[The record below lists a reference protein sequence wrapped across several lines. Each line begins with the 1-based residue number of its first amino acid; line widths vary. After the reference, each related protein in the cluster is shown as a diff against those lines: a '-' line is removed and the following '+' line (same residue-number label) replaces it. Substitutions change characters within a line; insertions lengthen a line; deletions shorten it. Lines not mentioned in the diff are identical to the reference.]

1 MDEHTQLKDSILAQA
16 HEKGRKLVEEAKESV
31 LKEEAVQEERLIQDK
46 LNQRS
51 EQLKRIQRQLQR
63 ETQQIENKKRQ
74 STLVT
79 KQRVLKDLFAEA
91 YEAMAAWPLE
101 KEVQFV
107 EDVLDHYQGQAVTL
121 TFGAVSAAKFGP
133 ADLEH
138 LRQSYQDL
146 TVSEATIPA
155 QAGFVLSVG
164 KIDDNYLY
172 RDLVDSI
179 WEQESYQMAASIFT
193 DEAN

>member
-1 MDEHTQLKDSILAQA
+1 MDEHTQLKDSILDQA

-107 EDVLDHYQGQAVTL
+107 EAVLDHYQGQAVIL
-121 TFGAVSAAKFGP
+121 IFGAVSAAKFGP

-138 LRQSYQDL
+138 LRQAHQDL

>member
-1 MDEHTQLKDSILAQA
+1 MDEQTQLKDSILAQA
-16 HEKGRKLVEEAKESV
+16 HEKGRKLLEEAKETI
-31 LKEEAVQEERLIQDK
+31 LKEETAQEERLIQDK

-79 KQRVLKDLFAEA
+79 KQRVLKDLFAD
-91 YEAMAAWPLE
+91 AAWPLE
-101 KEVQFV
+101 KELQFV
-107 EDVLDHYQGQAVTL
+107 DAILDRYQGQVVTL
-121 TFGAVSAAKFGP
+121 TFGAVSASKFDLAALEKLKQTHQNVTV
-133 ADLEH
+133 AD
-138 LRQSYQDL
+138 
-146 TVSEATIPA
+146 ATIPA

-193 DEAN
+193 DEEN

>member
-107 EDVLDHYQGQAVTL
+107 EAVLDHYQGQAVIL
-121 TFGAVSAAKFGP
+121 IFGAVSVAKFGP

-138 LRQSYQDL
+138 LRQAHQDL

>member
-1 MDEHTQLKDSILAQA
+1 MDEQTQLKDSILAQA
-16 HEKGRKLVEEAKESV
+16 HEKGHKLLEEAKETI
-31 LKEEAVQEERLIQDK
+31 LKEETAQEERLIQDK

-79 KQRVLKDLFAEA
+79 KQRVLKDLFADA

-101 KEVQFV
+101 KEMQFV
-107 EDVLDHYQGQAVTL
+107 DAVLDRYQGQDVTL
-121 TFGAVSAAKFGP
+121 TFGAVSAAKFDSAALERLKQTHQNVTV
-133 ADLEH
+133 AD
-138 LRQSYQDL
+138 
-146 TVSEATIPA
+146 AMIPA

-193 DEAN
+193 DEEN

>member
-1 MDEHTQLKDSILAQA
+1 MDEQTQLKDSILAQA
-16 HEKGRKLVEEAKESV
+16 HEKGRKLLEEAKETI
-31 LKEEAVQEERLIQDK
+31 LKEETAQEERLIQDK

-79 KQRVLKDLFAEA
+79 KQRVLKDLFADA
-91 YEAMAAWPLE
+91 YEAMVAWPLE
-101 KEVQFV
+101 KEMQFV
-107 EDVLDHYQGQAVTL
+107 DAVLDRYQGQVVTL
-121 TFGAVSAAKFGP
+121 TFGAVSASKFDP
-133 ADLEH
+133 AALER
-138 LRQSYQDL
+138 LKQTQNV
-146 TVSEATIPA
+146 TVADATIPA
-155 QAGFVLSVG
+155 QAGFILSVG

-193 DEAN
+193 DEEN

>member
-31 LKEEAVQEERLIQDK
+31 LKEETVQEERLIQDK

-79 KQRVLKDLFAEA
+79 KQRVLKDLFTEA

-107 EDVLDHYQGQAVTL
+107 DAVLDRYQGQDVTL
-121 TFGAVSAAKFGP
+121 TFGATSAAKFDP
-133 ADLEH
+133 VDLVKWKQTHPNVTVAD
-138 LRQSYQDL
+138 
-146 TVSEATIPA
+146 ATIPA

>member
-1 MDEHTQLKDSILAQA
+1 MDEQTQLKDSILAQA
-16 HEKGRKLVEEAKESV
+16 HEKGRKLLEEAKETI
-31 LKEEAVQEERLIQDK
+31 LKEETAQEERLIQDK

-79 KQRVLKDLFAEA
+79 KQRVLKDLFADA
-91 YEAMAAWPLE
+91 YEAMVAWPLE
-101 KEVQFV
+101 KEMQFV
-107 EDVLDHYQGQAVTL
+107 DTVLDRYQGQDVTL
-121 TFGAVSAAKFGP
+121 TFGAVSAAKFDSAALERLKQTHQNVTV
-133 ADLEH
+133 AD
-138 LRQSYQDL
+138 
-146 TVSEATIPA
+146 AMIPA

-193 DEAN
+193 DEEN

>member
-1 MDEHTQLKDSILAQA
+1 MDEQTQLKDSILAQA
-16 HEKGRKLVEEAKESV
+16 HEKGRKLLEEAKETI
-31 LKEEAVQEERLIQDK
+31 LKEETAQEERLIQDK

-79 KQRVLKDLFAEA
+79 KQRVLKDLFADA

-101 KEVQFV
+101 KEMQFV
-107 EDVLDHYQGQAVTL
+107 DAVLDRYQGQDVTL
-121 TFGAVSAAKFGP
+121 TFGAVSAAKFDSAALERLKQTHQNVTV
-133 ADLEH
+133 AD
-138 LRQSYQDL
+138 
-146 TVSEATIPA
+146 AMIPA

-193 DEAN
+193 DEEN

>member
-1 MDEHTQLKDSILAQA
+1 MDEQTQLKDSILAQA
-16 HEKGRKLVEEAKESV
+16 HEKGRKLLEEAKETI
-31 LKEEAVQEERLIQDK
+31 LKEETAQEERLIQDR

-79 KQRVLKDLFAEA
+79 KQRVLKDLFADA
-91 YEAMAAWPLE
+91 YEAMVAWPLE
-101 KEVQFV
+101 KEMQFV
-107 EDVLDHYQGQAVTL
+107 DAVLDRYQGQDVTL
-121 TFGAVSAAKFGP
+121 TFGAVSAAKFDSAALERLKQTHQNVTV
-133 ADLEH
+133 AD
-138 LRQSYQDL
+138 
-146 TVSEATIPA
+146 AMIPA

-193 DEAN
+193 DEEN

>member
-16 HEKGRKLVEEAKESV
+16 HDKGRKLVEEAKESV

-107 EDVLDHYQGQAVTL
+107 ETVLDRYQGQAVTL

-138 LRQSYQDL
+138 LRQAHQDL

-193 DEAN
+193 DEVN

>member
-16 HEKGRKLVEEAKESV
+16 HEKGRKIVEEAKESI

-79 KQRVLKDLFAEA
+79 KQRVLKDLFADA

-107 EDVLDHYQGQAVTL
+107 DAVLDRYQGQDVTL
-121 TFGAVSAAKFGP
+121 TFGATSAAKFDP
-133 ADLEH
+133 VALEKLKQAH
-138 LRQSYQDL
+138 QNV
-146 TVSEATIPA
+146 TVAEATIPA

-179 WEQESYQMAASIFT
+179 WEQESYQMAAGIFT
-193 DEAN
+193 DEEN

>member
-1 MDEHTQLKDSILAQA
+1 MDEQTQLKDSILAQA
-16 HEKGRKLVEEAKESV
+16 HEKGRKLLEEAKETI
-31 LKEEAVQEERLIQDK
+31 LKEETAQEERLIQDK

-79 KQRVLKDLFAEA
+79 KQRVLKDLFADA
-91 YEAMAAWPLE
+91 YEAMVAWPLE
-101 KEVQFV
+101 KELQFV
-107 EDVLDHYQGQAVTL
+107 DAILDRYQGQVVTL
-121 TFGAVSAAKFGP
+121 TFGAVSASKFDLAALEKLKQTHQNVTV
-133 ADLEH
+133 ADA
-138 LRQSYQDL
+138 R
-146 TVSEATIPA
+146 IPA

-193 DEAN
+193 DEEN

>member
-1 MDEHTQLKDSILAQA
+1 MDEQTQLKDSILAQA
-16 HEKGRKLVEEAKESV
+16 HEKGRKLLEEAKETI
-31 LKEEAVQEERLIQDK
+31 LKEETAQEERLIEDK

-79 KQRVLKDLFAEA
+79 KQRVLKDLFADA

-107 EDVLDHYQGQAVTL
+107 DAVLDRYQGQDVTL
-121 TFGAVSAAKFGP
+121 TFGATSAAKFDP
-133 ADLEH
+133 VALEKWKQTHPNVTVADE
-138 LRQSYQDL
+138 
-146 TVSEATIPA
+146 TIPT

-193 DEAN
+193 DEEN

>member
-1 MDEHTQLKDSILAQA
+1 MDEQTQLKDSILAQA
-16 HEKGRKLVEEAKESV
+16 HEKGRKLLEEAKETI
-31 LKEEAVQEERLIQDK
+31 LKEETAQEERLIQDR

-79 KQRVLKDLFAEA
+79 KQRVLKDLFADA

-101 KEVQFV
+101 KEMQFV
-107 EDVLDHYQGQAVTL
+107 DAVLDRYQGQDVTL
-121 TFGAVSAAKFGP
+121 TFGAVSAAKFDSAALERLKQTHQNVTV
-133 ADLEH
+133 AD
-138 LRQSYQDL
+138 
-146 TVSEATIPA
+146 AMIPA

-172 RDLVDSI
+172 RDLVAAI

-193 DEAN
+193 DEEN

>member
-1 MDEHTQLKDSILAQA
+1 MDEQIQLKDSILAQA
-16 HEKGRKLVEEAKESV
+16 HEKGRKLLEEAKETI
-31 LKEEAVQEERLIQDK
+31 LKEETAQEERLIQDK

-79 KQRVLKDLFAEA
+79 KQRVLKDLFADA
-91 YEAMAAWPLE
+91 YEAMAAWPLD
-101 KEVQFV
+101 KEMQFV
-107 EDVLDHYQGQAVTL
+107 DAILDRYQGQVVTL
-121 TFGAVSAAKFGP
+121 TFGAVSASKF
-133 ADLEH
+133 AD
-138 LRQSYQDL
+138 
-146 TVSEATIPA
+146 ATIPA

-164 KIDDNYLY
+164 KIDDNHLY

-179 WEQESYQMAASIFT
+179 WEKESYQMAASIFT
-193 DEAN
+193 DEEN

>member
-1 MDEHTQLKDSILAQA
+1 MDEQTQLKDSILAQA
-16 HEKGRKLVEEAKESV
+16 HEKGRKLLEEAKETI
-31 LKEEAVQEERLIQDK
+31 LKEETAQEERLIQDK

-79 KQRVLKDLFAEA
+79 KQRVLKDLFADA
-91 YEAMAAWPLE
+91 YEAMAAWPLD
-101 KEVQFV
+101 KEMQFV
-107 EDVLDHYQGQAVTL
+107 DAILDRYQGQVVTL
-121 TFGAVSAAKFGP
+121 TFGAVSASKFDP
-133 ADLEH
+133 AALEKLKQTH
-138 LRQSYQDL
+138 QNV
-146 TVSEATIPA
+146 TVADATISA

-193 DEAN
+193 DEEN

>member
-1 MDEHTQLKDSILAQA
+1 MDEQTQLKDSILAQA
-16 HEKGRKLVEEAKESV
+16 HEKGRKLLEETKETI
-31 LKEEAVQEERLIQDK
+31 LKEETAQEERLIQDK

-79 KQRVLKDLFAEA
+79 KQRVLKDLFADA

-101 KEVQFV
+101 KEMQFV
-107 EDVLDHYQGQAVTL
+107 DAVLDRYQGQDVTL
-121 TFGAVSAAKFGP
+121 TFGAVSAAKFDSAALERLKQTHQNVTV
-133 ADLEH
+133 AD
-138 LRQSYQDL
+138 
-146 TVSEATIPA
+146 AMIPA

-193 DEAN
+193 DEEN

>member
-107 EDVLDHYQGQAVTL
+107 EAVLDHYQGQAVIL
-121 TFGAVSAAKFGP
+121 IFGAVSAAKFGP

-138 LRQSYQDL
+138 LRQAHQDL

-193 DEAN
+193 DEEN

>member
-1 MDEHTQLKDSILAQA
+1 MDEQTQLKDSILAQA
-16 HEKGRKLVEEAKESV
+16 HEKGRKLLEEAKETI
-31 LKEEAVQEERLIQDK
+31 LKEETAQEERLIQDR

-79 KQRVLKDLFAEA
+79 KQRVLKDLFADA

-101 KEVQFV
+101 KEMQFV
-107 EDVLDHYQGQAVTL
+107 DAVLDRYQGQDVTL
-121 TFGAVSAAKFGP
+121 TFGAVSAAKFDSAALERLKQTHQNVTV
-133 ADLEH
+133 AD
-138 LRQSYQDL
+138 
-146 TVSEATIPA
+146 AMIPA

-193 DEAN
+193 DEEN

>member
-1 MDEHTQLKDSILAQA
+1 MDEQTQLKDSILAQA
-16 HEKGRKLVEEAKESV
+16 HEKGRKLLEEAKETI
-31 LKEEAVQEERLIQDK
+31 LKEETAQEERLIQEK

-79 KQRVLKDLFAEA
+79 KQRVLKDLFADA

-107 EDVLDHYQGQAVTL
+107 DAVLDRYQGQDVTL
-121 TFGAVSAAKFGP
+121 TFGATSAAKFDP
-133 ADLEH
+133 VALEKWKQTHPNVTVAD
-138 LRQSYQDL
+138 
-146 TVSEATIPA
+146 ATISA

-193 DEAN
+193 DEEN

>member
-1 MDEHTQLKDSILAQA
+1 MDEQTQFKDSILAQA
-16 HEKGRKLVEEAKESV
+16 HEKGRKLLEEAKETI
-31 LKEEAVQEERLIQDK
+31 LKEETAQEERLIQDR

-79 KQRVLKDLFAEA
+79 KQRVLKDLFADA

-101 KEVQFV
+101 KEMQFV
-107 EDVLDHYQGQAVTL
+107 DAVLDRYQGQDVTL
-121 TFGAVSAAKFGP
+121 TFGAVSAAKFDSAALERLKQTHQNVTV
-133 ADLEH
+133 AD
-138 LRQSYQDL
+138 
-146 TVSEATIPA
+146 AMIPA

-193 DEAN
+193 DEEN

>member
-1 MDEHTQLKDSILAQA
+1 MDEQTQLKDSILAQA
-16 HEKGRKLVEEAKESV
+16 HEKGRKLLEEAKETI
-31 LKEEAVQEERLIQDK
+31 LKEETAQEERLIQDK

-79 KQRVLKDLFAEA
+79 KQRVLKDLFADA

-107 EDVLDHYQGQAVTL
+107 DAVLDRYQGQDVTL
-121 TFGAVSAAKFGP
+121 TFGATSAAKFDP
-133 ADLEH
+133 VALEKWKQTHPNVTVADE
-138 LRQSYQDL
+138 
-146 TVSEATIPA
+146 TIPT

-179 WEQESYQMAASIFT
+179 WEQESYQIAASIFT
-193 DEAN
+193 DEEN

>member
-1 MDEHTQLKDSILAQA
+1 MDEHTQLKDSILDQA

-107 EDVLDHYQGQAVTL
+107 EAVLDHYQGQAVTL
-121 TFGAVSAAKFGP
+121 IFGAVSAAKFGP

-138 LRQSYQDL
+138 LRQAHQDL

>member
-16 HEKGRKLVEEAKESV
+16 HEKGRKLVEEAKESI

-79 KQRVLKDLFAEA
+79 KQRVLKDLFADA

-107 EDVLDHYQGQAVTL
+107 DAVLDRYQGQDVTL
-121 TFGAVSAAKFGP
+121 TFGATSAAKFDP
-133 ADLEH
+133 AAIEKWKQTH
-138 LRQSYQDL
+138 PNV
-146 TVSEATIPA
+146 TVAETTIPA

-179 WEQESYQMAASIFT
+179 WEQESYQMAAGIFT
-193 DEAN
+193 DEEN

>member
-1 MDEHTQLKDSILAQA
+1 MDEQTQLKDSILAQA
-16 HEKGRKLVEEAKESV
+16 HEKGRKLLEEAKGTI
-31 LKEEAVQEERLIQDK
+31 LKEETAQEERLIQDK

-79 KQRVLKDLFAEA
+79 KQRVLKDLFADA

-101 KEVQFV
+101 KEMQFV
-107 EDVLDHYQGQAVTL
+107 DAILDRYQGQVVTL
-121 TFGAVSAAKFGP
+121 TFGAVSASKFDP
-133 ADLEH
+133 SALDRLKQTHQNVTVAD
-138 LRQSYQDL
+138 
-146 TVSEATIPA
+146 ATISA

-193 DEAN
+193 NEEN

>member
-1 MDEHTQLKDSILAQA
+1 MDEQTQLKDSILAQA
-16 HEKGRKLVEEAKESV
+16 HEKGRKLLEEAKETI
-31 LKEEAVQEERLIQDK
+31 LKEETAQEERLIQDK

-79 KQRVLKDLFAEA
+79 KQRVLKDLFADA
-91 YEAMAAWPLE
+91 YEAMVAWPLE
-101 KEVQFV
+101 KEMQFV
-107 EDVLDHYQGQAVTL
+107 DAVLDRYQGQDVTL
-121 TFGAVSAAKFGP
+121 TFGAVSAAKFDSAALERLKQTHQNVTV
-133 ADLEH
+133 AD
-138 LRQSYQDL
+138 
-146 TVSEATIPA
+146 AMIPA

-193 DEAN
+193 DEEN

>member
-1 MDEHTQLKDSILAQA
+1 MDEQTQLKDSILAQA
-16 HEKGRKLVEEAKESV
+16 HEKGRKLLEEAKETI
-31 LKEEAVQEERLIQDK
+31 LKEETAQEERLIQDK

-79 KQRVLKDLFAEA
+79 KQRVLKDLFADA

-101 KEVQFV
+101 KEMQFV
-107 EDVLDHYQGQAVTL
+107 DAVLDRYQGQDVTL
-121 TFGAVSAAKFGP
+121 TFGAVSAAKFDSAALERLKQTHQNVTV
-133 ADLEH
+133 AD
-138 LRQSYQDL
+138 
-146 TVSEATIPA
+146 ATISA

-193 DEAN
+193 NEEN

>member
-16 HEKGRKLVEEAKESV
+16 HEKGRKLVEEVKESI

-107 EDVLDHYQGQAVTL
+107 DAVLDRYQGQDVTL
-121 TFGAVSAAKFGP
+121 TFGATSAAKFDP
-133 ADLEH
+133 VDLVKWKQTHPNVTVAD
-138 LRQSYQDL
+138 
-146 TVSEATIPA
+146 ATIPA